1 MLDEFKKFILKGNV
15 VDLSTGVIIGAAF
28 GGIVKAFTDG
38 IVQPLI
44 NKMFIVLTGAEAKQD
59 MSYKLMGLFDVGM
72 IFSSILNFLIVAAV
86 VFFLIVKPMNKIL
99 EMMKAKEQ
107 AAPPPPPSTSE
118 VLLTEIRD
126 LLAKR

>member
-38 IVQPLI
+38 IVQPIIGYCLDSKDLNQPI
-44 NKMFIVLTGAEAKQD
+44 RLGI
-59 MSYKLMGLFDVGM
+59 FDIGM
-72 IFSSILNFLIVAAV
+72 VVSATLNFLIVAAV
-86 VFFLIVKPMNKIL
+86 VFFLIIKPMNYVMA
-99 EMMKAKEQ
+99 MMKAKEE
-107 AAPPPPPSTSE
+107 AAPPPAPTPTE

-126 LLAKR
+126 LLKK